1 MRRLPGELVPPSTPR
16 ATASAA
22 PWHAAHIPPAVPP
35 SYQARL
41 PIRVRSR
48 HEIAQARCAV
58 EAIQFVF
65 DLDRH
70 INNPFVSRH
79 GGHSLLQAS
88 PKVGEVGPEACP
100 GRCRLAEHDWESLL
114 VVVETDAVVDG
125 RQGPATTAEGCL
137 VTVHQRLTERER
149 EVVRARFPASTRQP
163 SSSPRSA
170 ERLGVSAE
178 RVRQIEEHALAKLR
192 SA

>member
-1 MRRLPGELVPPSTPR
+1 MLTRPPLASTIATARSWRRLL
-16 ATASAA
+16 AASAM
-22 PWHAAHIPPAVPP
+22 
-35 SYQARL
+35 
-41 PIRVRSR
+41 
-48 HEIAQARCAV
+48 
-58 EAIQFVF
+58 
-65 DLDRH
+65 
-70 INNPFVSRH
+70 
-79 GGHSLLQAS
+79 
-88 PKVGEVGPEACP
+88 
-100 GRCRLAEHDWESLL
+100 
-114 VVVETDAVVDG
+114 
-125 RQGPATTAEGCL
+125 